1 MAGQVYSICVHCYI
15 AIISRLICTNMQLMQ
30 LARIETMCNDGVH
43 SLERELII
51 VWLYPSQSSLG
62 DDNW

>member
-1 MAGQVYSICVHCYI
+1 
-15 AIISRLICTNMQLMQ
+15 MQLMQ

-43 SLERELII
+43 SLESELTT

-62 DDNW
+62 DGNW